1 MFAPEAQTPRPPG
14 TGGKRQ
20 PCGAMGSASPVG
32 CCHRGWQSDPKRGS
46 DTIRTTVR
54 EARMIEQPGHLG
66 PKGAKRPEGAPEGS
80 VCPVGT
86 WAEGPKRPKGV
97 SKYKGCARPARRTPI
112 FARERNE
119 RWARS
124 ASSAKIE
131 RPGKAGR
138 YEFTLEGTEGSASP
152 VGCCHRRWQSDP
164 KESTETSGGRGQ
176 RPPRRLRLRNRG
188 PSKPPKWV
196 ASVLCP
202 EYPQAWRPSMAAP
215 IMPASAPRRAISTR
229 E

>member
-20 PCGAMGSASPVG
+20 PCGAKGRASPVG

-46 DTIRTTVR
+46 DTIRATVR

-66 PKGAKRPEGAPEGS
+66 PKGAKRPEGG
-80 VCPVGT
+80 
-86 WAEGPKRPKGV
+86 
-97 SKYKGCARPARRTPI
+97 
-112 FARERNE
+112 ERNE